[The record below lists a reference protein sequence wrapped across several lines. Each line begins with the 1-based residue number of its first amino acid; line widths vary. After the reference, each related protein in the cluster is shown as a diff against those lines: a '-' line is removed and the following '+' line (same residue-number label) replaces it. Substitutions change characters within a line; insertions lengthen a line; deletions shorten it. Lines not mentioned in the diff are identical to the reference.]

1 MHFGKQKLI
10 MEEQMRHNAK
20 LENLLQASTDKLS
33 YLRGQRAGH
42 SAERETL
49 QLQLDEKL
57 RQIRELEEEKKGL
70 QQLSEIENQKI
81 R

>member
-1 MHFGKQKLI
+1 

-49 QLQLDEKL
+49 
-57 RQIRELEEEKKGL
+57 
-70 QQLSEIENQKI
+70 
-81 R
+81 